1 MTVVLIASNPCHV
14 SFPWASEI
22 VNELGSKKGEVFPL
36 ATQTM
41 STFKDTQTM
50 QTLKRARINVCLP
63 ASTYLFIYLCI
74 CVCVCICLSVSFW
87 DRVSLLLWLSENLLS
102 YHAGLN
108 SQIHLLLPLKSAEI
122 KGVWHH
128 TQSLS
133 IYFIQDSSM
142 QWGNDI
148 LIPIRPSPKIVG
160 HSGEGKS
167 M

>member
-63 ASTYLFIYLCI
+63 ACIYLPIYLSMYMCM
-74 CVCVCICLSVSFW
+74 CVYLSVCLFL
-87 DRVSLLLWLSENLLS
+87 RQGLSVTLT
-102 YHAGLN
+102 
-108 SQIHLLLPLKSAEI
+108 
-122 KGVWHH
+122 V
-128 TQSLS
+128 
-133 IYFIQDSSM
+133 
-142 QWGNDI
+142 
-148 LIPIRPSPKIVG
+148 
-160 HSGEGKS
+160 
-167 M
+167 